1 MLIYV
6 LAAIVILLL
15 IILFRYLPRRI
26 FLIFVVLLAVL
37 GGVVFRM
44 QMPEQSAPPLT
55 PAARAVIIRDQEF
68 FTPWWGT
75 YQKQIAELDRSWTR
89 YHQILADA
97 KEGNAELSV
106 TYARLS
112 DLEQEMQ
119 ELRGRIEK
127 NAPPI
132 ELTDRI
138 YDPLASILN
147 KTNEYA
153 AAEQK
158 AITLTRAAADPAL
171 MKEKNPAEQARL
183 LELVMLRESPV
194 ALFIEDEVD
203 AIRSYF
209 APVSAAHTREE
220 GRDGGGEPDEK
231 LLDK

>member
-6 LAAIVILLL
+6 LAAIVVVLLM
-15 IILFRYLPRRI
+15 ILFRYLPRRI
-26 FLIFVVLLAVL
+26 FLVFVALLAVL

-44 QMPEQSAPPLT
+44 QTAERAAPPLT
-55 PAARAVIIRDQEF
+55 PEARAVIIRDQESF
-68 FTPWWGT
+68 MPWWGT
-75 YQKQIAELDRSWTR
+75 YQKQIAELDRNWTR
-89 YHQILADA
+89 YHQILSDA
-97 KEGNAELSV
+97 KEGAVGLSV

-119 ELRGRIEK
+119 ELRSRIEK

-138 YDPLASILN
+138 YDQLASILN

-158 AITLTRAAADPAL
+158 AITLTRAAADPVS
-171 MKEKNPAEQARL
+171 MKEQKPAEQARL

-203 AIRSYF
+203 AIRAYF
-209 APVSAAHTREE
+209 APVSAASAGEKN
-220 GRDGGGEPDEK
+220 DGAQGEK
-231 LLDK
+231 QLDK

>member
-6 LAAIVILLL
+6 LAAIVVVLLM
-15 IILFRYLPRRI
+15 ILFRYLPRRI
-26 FLIFVVLLAVL
+26 FLIFVALLAVL

-44 QMPEQSAPPLT
+44 QTAERAAPPLT
-55 PAARAVIIRDQEF
+55 PEARAVIIRDQESF
-68 FTPWWGT
+68 MPWWGT
-75 YQKQIAELDRSWTR
+75 YQKQIAELDRNWTR
-89 YHQILADA
+89 YHQILSDA
-97 KEGNAELSV
+97 KEGAVGLSV

-119 ELRGRIEK
+119 ELRSRIEK

-138 YDPLASILN
+138 YDQLASILN
-147 KTNEYA
+147 KTHEYA

-158 AITLTRAAADPAL
+158 ARAAADPVS
-171 MKEKNPAEQARL
+171 MKEQKLVEQARL

-203 AIRSYF
+203 AIRAYF
-209 APVSAAHTREE
+209 APVSAASAGEKN
-220 GRDGGGEPDEK
+220 DGAQGEK
-231 LLDK
+231 QLDK